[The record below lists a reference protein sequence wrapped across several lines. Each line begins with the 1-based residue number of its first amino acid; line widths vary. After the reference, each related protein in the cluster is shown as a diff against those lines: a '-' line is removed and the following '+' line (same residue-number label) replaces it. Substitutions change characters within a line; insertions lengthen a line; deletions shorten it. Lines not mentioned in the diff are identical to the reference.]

1 MKYNDKENDF
11 QGFKPLCAKRGATAP
26 QGAANG
32 ALGNNAKSSGIIS
45 EEIHMP
51 RALGLKSAASLLDHV
66 DPSTGE
72 ITSFQKNTFGEL
84 SEALDYDK
92 VITERYMLLSG
103 VRYLMPVSRT
113 AKCNRLSSGCD
124 ISVLKSVEF
133 NKTSYSGLQ
142 TCGSPWACPCC
153 SSKISERR
161 KLEVI
166 QAQESHIK
174 SGGSLYFITLTF
186 RHTKEE
192 DLKTLRLKQSKALTV
207 LRASR
212 DYQKYKKL
220 IGYSGLIRALEV
232 TWGQSNGWHPH
243 THEIVF
249 SDSKVSF
256 QKIKRALFPAWVKA
270 CEKAGLA
277 APSFARGI
285 DVRGGDKAAA
295 YINKYGNEL
304 TKSHIKKARGDRFS
318 PFDLL
323 RSYFY
328 DDVKLHGAKFVEF
341 SSGMQGSRQLYWS
354 NGLKDRFLIGEK
366 SDKDLADENQDYSFL
381 LGNIEVAKWRAV
393 VKYNAVPT
401 ILIMSRSHDFKAVLS
416 FVDDLNDKYISSGKK
431 EIDDNRIALNREKFS
446 KVKPEHKGYLFK
458 VDNRDIFEKIN
469 EKMELDKARLNSPV
483 DPELNSFVLDLKTK
497 LIRKESQNDF
507 FENHYGTKKNRP
519 S

>member
-1 MKYNDKENDF
+1 MKYKDKNSPF
-11 QGFKPLCAKRGATAP
+11 QETQATTTRAKPEQRVGERS
-26 QGAANG
+26 GS
-32 ALGNNAKSSGIIS
+32 LGNNAKSSGIIS

-51 RALGLKSAASLLDHV
+51 RALGLKSAPSLLDHV

-92 VITERYMLLSG
+92 VITERFMLLSG
-103 VRYLMPVSRT
+103 VRHLLPLSRT
-113 AKCNRLSSGCD
+113 AKCNRLSTGCD

-161 KLEVI
+161 KIEVI
-166 QAQESHIK
+166 QAQESHLK
-174 SGGSLYFITLTF
+174 NNGSLYFITFTF

-192 DLKTLRLKQSKALTV
+192 DLKSLRLKQSKALTV
-207 LRASR
+207 LRSSR
-212 DYQKYKKL
+212 EYQKYKKMV
-220 IGYSGLIRALEV
+220 GYSGLIRALEV

-249 SDSKVSF
+249 ADNKVSF

-270 CEKAGLA
+270 CEKAGLS

-285 DVRGGDKAAA
+285 DVRGGDQAAA

-354 NGLKDRFLIGEK
+354 NGLKDRFLINEK

-381 LGNIEVAKWRAV
+381 LGNIAVSKWRAV
-393 VKYNAVPT
+393 VKYNAIPT
-401 ILIMSRSHDFKAVLS
+401 ILIMSRIHDFKAVLS
-416 FVDDLNDKYISSGKK
+416 FVDDLNEQYISSGKK
-431 EIDDNRIALNREKFS
+431 EIDDKRIASNREKFS
-446 KVKPEHKGYLFK
+446 KVKPEHEGYLFK

-469 EKMELDKARLNSPV
+469 EKIELDKARLNSPV
-483 DPELNSFVLDLKTK
+483 DVELNSFVLDLKTK
-497 LIRKESQNDF
+497 LTRKESQNDF